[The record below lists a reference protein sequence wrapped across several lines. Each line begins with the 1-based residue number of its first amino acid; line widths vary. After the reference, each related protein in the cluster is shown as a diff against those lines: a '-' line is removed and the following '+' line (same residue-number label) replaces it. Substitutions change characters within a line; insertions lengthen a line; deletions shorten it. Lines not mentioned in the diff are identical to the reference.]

1 MIDDLRRFL
10 KLHGVTPAW
19 MPSVESKLPDWERF
33 LRKRGVTEIPDEHL
47 ADKWTEAQKN
57 DYFQVMTLFT
67 QEAQSQRKRLKIPRR
82 LERMLAQSCT
92 SVQGDKWDSNCR
104 SWKRRRP
111 ELTKFHA
118 PSGRGGDTHAPANT
132 SGIRHVAFAVD
143 DIDTA
148 VASVRAR
155 GAELVGEVERY
166 EDSHRLCY
174 VRGPEGIIVE
184 LAEQIG

>member
-1 MIDDLRRFL
+1 MPVYTPIPSRYTLQLRL
-10 KLHGVTPAW
+10 VDAPW
-19 MPSVESKLPDWERF
+19 
-33 LRKRGVTEIPDEHL
+33 
-47 ADKWTEAQKN
+47 WT
-57 DYFQVMTLFT
+57 
-67 QEAQSQRKRLKIPRR
+67 LKIPRR

-104 SWKRRRP
+104 IWKRRRP

-166 EDSHRLCY
+166 EESYRLCY
-174 VRGPEGIIVE
+174 VLGPEGIIVE
-184 LAEQIG
+184 LAEQIA